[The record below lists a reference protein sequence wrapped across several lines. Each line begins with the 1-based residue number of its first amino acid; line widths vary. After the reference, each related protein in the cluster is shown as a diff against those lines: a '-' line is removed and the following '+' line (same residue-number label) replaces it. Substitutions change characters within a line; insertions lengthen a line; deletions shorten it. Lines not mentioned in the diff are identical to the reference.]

1 MKTGT
6 ATSAEVGIRNTEM
19 SNQNEFSWQ
28 DAMRSGQTLFSQML
42 EDAIMSLGHD
52 DLLMPHM
59 NDYRIDAMSGGEPVI
74 EFDLHLSAGGLQR
87 IVVPFTD
94 DQAIMAASVAEI
106 RARLADVLDNLHD
119 LLQLRAEVEADVRA
133 RMVSLKR
140 EGFTGRVID
149 VRLSPIDLTASS
161 NLCRVMVEI
170 EGTACHMLRAFRDRW
185 FIETVED
192 VAEQVVQF
200 HRWQRDLI
208 KLRDQAIAL
217 GAVGFVDP
225 LALIALDRLPGG
237 RQSALR
243 SIAHTLQRQW
253 FVSEED
259 SSPEMIGL
267 TWDNGVVRGVANLGN
282 GVELSVRDLIVRG
295 AEFDETCIGHSIHD
309 FSSSPILMA
318 LNEGTI
324 TECFKGLAFVKIDTV
339 PLPFTS
345 QGFVLALH

>member
-1 MKTGT
+1 
-6 ATSAEVGIRNTEM
+6 M

-28 DAMRSGQTLFSQML
+28 DVVHGAQALFSQLL
-42 EDAIMSLGHD
+42 EDAIMSSEHD

-59 NDYRIDAMSGGEPVI
+59 NDYRIDAMTGGEPVI
-74 EFDLHLSAGGLQR
+74 EVDLHLSAGGLQR
-87 IVVPFTD
+87 IVMPFTD
-94 DQAIMAASVAEI
+94 DRVKMAADVDEI
-106 RARLADVLDNLHD
+106 GARLTHVLDDLDD

-133 RMVSLKR
+133 RMGGLKR

-161 NLCRVMVEI
+161 NLRRVMVEI
-170 EGTACHMLRAFRDRW
+170 EGTACHMLRPFRDRW

-192 VAEQVVQF
+192 VAHEVAQF

-208 KLRDQAIAL
+208 KLREKARAL

-253 FVSEED
+253 FVREED
-259 SSPEMIGL
+259 SSREMIGL

-295 AEFDETCIGHSIHD
+295 AEFDETCIGRSIRD
-309 FSSSPILMA
+309 FSSSPVLMA

-345 QGFVLALH
+345 QGLVLALN